1 MSLGIAI
8 IRETTPNEKRVA
20 LVPESVKKLI
30 DKGFK
35 VYVERDAGKNAH
47 YLDSYYKE
55 SGAEVLENPKEVF
68 SRSQII
74 LKVQP
79 PTPEEI
85 DAIATGSFVIG
96 FLQHYRYPERV
107 KKMAEKGINAFA
119 IELVPRI
126 TRAQSIDALS
136 SQAAVAGYKAA
147 VIAANLSSRFFPMLT
162 TAAGTVRPSKV
173 LVIGAG
179 VAGLQA
185 IATARRLGAVVEGYD
200 VRKAAKE
207 EIESLGARFLESPV
221 VAEGTGG
228 YARELTQEEK
238 DTQHK
243 FMADNIGK
251 ADVVITTAQV
261 PGRKAPIIITRD
273 MVEKMKPSSVI
284 VDVAAENGGN
294 CELTKPGETVESGG
308 VLIYGPLNL
317 PSTLPTHASEMY
329 SKNLFN
335 FLNLLTKDG
344 KTLDVDFNDEVLQK
358 SCITYK
364 GEIKI

>member
-1 MSLGIAI
+1 MSFSIAI
-8 IRETTPNEKRVA
+8 IREITPDENRVA
-20 LVPESVKKLI
+20 LVPESVKKLT

-35 VYVERDAGKNAH
+35 VYLEKGAGENAR
-47 YLDSYYKE
+47 YSDTSYRE
-55 SGAEVLENPKEVF
+55 SGAEVLENAREVL

-85 DAIATGSFVIG
+85 DAITPDSFLIG
-96 FLQHYRYPERV
+96 FLQHYKYPERI
-107 KKMAEKGINAFA
+107 KKMAERKINAFA
-119 IELVPRI
+119 MELIPRI

-147 VIAANLSSRFFPMLT
+147 IIAANMSTRFFPMLT
-162 TAAGTVRPSKV
+162 TAAGTIRPSKV

-185 IATARRLGAVVEGYD
+185 IATSRRLGAIVEAYD

-207 EIESLGARFLESPV
+207 EIQSLGAKFLESPL

-238 DTQHK
+238 DQQHK
-243 FMADNIGK
+243 FMADSIGRT
-251 ADVVITTAQV
+251 DIVISTAQV
-261 PGRKAPIIITRD
+261 PGKKAPLIITTD
-273 MVEKMKPSSVI
+273 MVEKMRPSSVI
-284 VDVAAENGGN
+284 VDIAAENGGN
-294 CELTKPGETVESGG
+294 CELTKPGETVEHKG

-329 SKNLFN
+329 SKNLLN

-358 SCITYK
+358 SCLTYK
-364 GEIKI
+364 GETKI